1 MWYTYT
7 VEYYCTIKRK
17 ETGSFVVMWVDLEP
31 VIWNE
36 LSQEEKKQIQ
46 NDGTHEL
53 VSRQELEA

>member
-36 LSQEEKKQIQ
+36 LSQEEKNK
-46 NDGTHEL
+46 
-53 VSRQELEA
+53 SRMMVHMSLFPGKN